1 MEPEREVEPVGL
13 VAGVG
18 EFDNELDVLCE
29 KNEEAVM
36 VLTDVNET
44 LGDPDGEIVFKGVRD
59 VQGLPLEEIVL
70 KLERLM
76 ENIAVVVFVTEL
88 EVELEKYPDIEGVWL
103 IEIVELEELD
113 EVWEGEFVE
122 ESEGLLDWLT
132 DELCEGDDVKDKVK
146 LEEPELTSE
155 LEGLELDVFPFV
167 IELDKVAV

>member
-88 EVELEKYPDIEGVWL
+88 EVELEKYPDIEGV
-103 IEIVELEELD
+103 
-113 EVWEGEFVE
+113 
-122 ESEGLLDWLT
+122 
-132 DELCEGDDVKDKVK
+132 
-146 LEEPELTSE
+146 
-155 LEGLELDVFPFV
+155 
-167 IELDKVAV
+167 